1 MAKAVIRIG
10 WGVNTGNTKIQ
21 RELIDRWVKNRFPQ
35 AVSWQDTSGSIRYSE
50 AASDGSFFRL
60 GVIFIDTGRNLI
72 QVIGVPGLIRVIRDY
87 GEEVR
92 YNWLTQS
99 FI

>member
-1 MAKAVIRIG
+1 MAKTALWMG

-60 GVIFIDTGRNLI
+60 GVIFIDAGRNLI
-72 QVIGVPGLIRVIRDY
+72 QVTGVPGLIRVLLDY
-87 GEEVR
+87 GEEVK
-92 YNWLTQS
+92 TG
-99 FI
+99 